1 MDKTISNRSTDS
13 SLYIK
18 ATVGCASIGGS
29 GASDPRL
36 PSYHTHT
43 QNRQTTKEQK
53 QKVLLSFQLPSNNK
67 TETYNLFASEDTIT
81 LIRPSRLDGY
91 LRGAYVEKASV
102 DWYFLPPLIPASSN
116 ISYGVVTRTN

>member
-67 TETYNLFASEDTIT
+67 METYNLFASEDTIT
-81 LIRPSRLDGY
+81 HIRPSRLDGY
-91 LRGAYVEKASV
+91 LIRGAYVEKASV
-102 DWYFLPPLIPASSN
+102 DWYFLPPLIPV
-116 ISYGVVTRTN
+116 SYKAPHMVL